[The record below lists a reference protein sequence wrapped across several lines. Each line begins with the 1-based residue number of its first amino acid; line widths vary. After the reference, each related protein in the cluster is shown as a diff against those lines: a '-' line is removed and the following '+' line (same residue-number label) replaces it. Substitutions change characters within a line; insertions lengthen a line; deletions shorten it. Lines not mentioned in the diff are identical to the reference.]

1 MAIEEEFDDFRPKRK
16 WGSKKNN
23 RNLDRFDHH
32 RKVAIKR
39 AKRQLEDED
48 DEWQDDSFL
57 EEDECV
63 SDNTDDLK

>member
-1 MAIEEEFDDFRPKRK
+1 MAIDEEFDDFRPKRK

-39 AKRQLEDED
+39 AKMQLEDD
-48 DEWQDDSFL
+48 DEWLEDTLLQ
-57 EEDECV
+57 EEDECK
-63 SDNTDDLK
+63 DDIK